1 MALMMSKLHAALRLA
16 VHGMMPKPPLLD
28 SNKIHE
34 LELRGVDSMR
44 ALLSRHDVG
53 MQRNDGIR
61 LDDNVVFVEPGVLSR
76 HDVGMQR
83 NDGIVFVKRGE
94 IEDWLQW
101 KAAQDAL
108 WIKVGVVAAILAAVF
123 SFGALLKC

>member
-1 MALMMSKLHAALRLA
+1 MALMMSKLYAALRLA

-61 LDDNVVFVEPGVLSR
+61 LDGNVVFVE
-76 HDVGMQR
+76 
-83 NDGIVFVKRGE
+83 RGE
-94 IEDWLQW
+94 IEDWLQR

-123 SFGALLKC
+123 SLGALLK